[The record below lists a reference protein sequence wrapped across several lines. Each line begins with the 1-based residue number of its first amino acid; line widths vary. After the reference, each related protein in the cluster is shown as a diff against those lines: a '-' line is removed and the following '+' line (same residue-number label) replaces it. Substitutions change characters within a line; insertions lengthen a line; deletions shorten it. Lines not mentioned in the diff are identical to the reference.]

1 MCVCVCAQQGLRT
14 LQDLAPEMRLAMAC
28 DLEDEEA
35 VDMGD
40 EVFDGGAEASAPTTP
55 STTPLP
61 PPDQPEVTTVF
72 LEDPP
77 KPANGG
83 VITEQVAWTPDHL
96 RPDSLVPGMSV
107 VIEQPLKSESTRWDD
122 LLSSLIDPCPPV
134 YIGTTH

>member
-1 MCVCVCAQQGLRT
+1 MCVCVCVQQGLRT

-55 STTPLP
+55 TTPLP
-61 PPDQPEVTTVF
+61 PPDLAEETAVF

-77 KPANGG
+77 KLANGG
-83 VITEQVAWTPDHL
+83 VITEQVTWTPDHL

-107 VIEQPLKSESTRWDD
+107 VLEQPLKSESARWGHR
-122 LLSSLIDPCPPV
+122 LSSVFNRCPPV
-134 YIGTTH
+134 YLGALY